1 MSTEFARRLLGL
13 DKKKKKKPEAPPP
26 PPPPRYEEQEVE
38 IYDAH
43 SSGEY
48 GRAARTRQQVVNRAR
63 KPSYDGKSYTG
74 GGQHV
79 STHGRT
85 AGAHTPAIAGDVK
98 GYVDSPSSLA
108 RASEQAASPGSY
120 ETGRS
125 RSRKESVVHPI
136 GRTGPEV
143 SSASA
148 VRPLFVCRPMSV
160 SWHLPRYF
168 GPSRRTSGSRCS
180 LSRQTRVWQETA

>member
-1 MSTEFARRLLGL
+1 MSTDFARRLLGL

-26 PPPPRYEEQEVE
+26 PPPPRYQEQEVE
-38 IYDAH
+38 VYDAH

-48 GRAARTRQQVVNRAR
+48 GRAARTRQQVVNRSR

-74 GGQHV
+74 GGHHV
-79 STHGRT
+79 AAHGRT
-85 AGAHTPAIAGDVK
+85 AGAHAPKIAGDVK

-108 RASEQAASPGSY
+108 RASEEAAATASY
-120 ETGRS
+120 ETARS

-143 SSASA
+143 PSSSA
-148 VRPLFVCRPMSV
+148 VRCFRG
-160 SWHLPRYF
+160 R
-168 GPSRRTSGSRCS
+168 
-180 LSRQTRVWQETA
+180 LS